1 MEEVVAGEALV
12 ATAVATREEVAVMEA
27 ATAEAGTRGDVVH
40 TALIVENKGERPRLL
55 GDEIAYTYCC
65 SHTYG

>member
-1 MEEVVAGEALV
+1 VEEVVAGEALV

-40 TALIVENKGERPRLL
+40 TALIVEKQGWKATLARR
-55 GDEIAYTYCC
+55 
-65 SHTYG
+65 